1 MNNQMGDSG
10 CLLPHFRR
18 DIALEK
24 PDQRPLE
31 IEFRM

>member
-1 MNNQMGDSG
+1 MNDNGR
-10 CLLPHFRR
+10 LLPHFCR